1 MHDAK
6 SKSSL
11 NDQRKY
17 FLTTP
22 IEKLSDKINNNNN
35 NNNSNLQ
42 KIKTEKNSEINKRDN
57 NIDKNENLKGIHLNQ
72 EEKDSFFGVLG
83 YLQNNLINYIR
94 QYKLISV
101 EKFYGIFNFIKKLR
115 IKVKIKLKKMMKL

>member
-11 NDQRKY
+11 NEQRKY

-35 NNNSNLQ
+35 NSNLQ
-42 KIKTEKNSEINKRDN
+42 KIKTALFSST
-57 NIDKNENLKGIHLNQ
+57 H
-72 EEKDSFFGVLG
+72 
-83 YLQNNLINYIR
+83 
-94 QYKLISV
+94 
-101 EKFYGIFNFIKKLR
+101 
-115 IKVKIKLKKMMKL
+115 